1 MFFFILFPRLLCGQW
16 LASIGDLGGD
26 EIVDVQASA
35 SRLFAAGYFQQSLG
49 PDSSKGGTDV
59 FIKAYS
65 LAGVADW
72 QYVIGAADNDLVT
85 AIATVSNQFLYAA
98 GTYSGQL
105 QFGQNDTSL
114 YSQNKAIFVSKF
126 DQGGQLIWAKS
137 LESSALVVL
146 EDFVVQ
152 APGRLFLCGAFQ
164 DSFMTSGPNVL
175 LGGPKNNPFVV
186 CLDDEGLFQWSFSS
200 VYSSAAAQATSL
212 AFDSLGQVYVAGE
225 FNEFIS
231 WQQDTFQAHPIFPDI
246 FLLKLNAQGDLI
258 WNKQFEGAYNN
269 EVTCLAYHDNNL
281 YMGGQFKGNLFLDTV
296 TLSTAFRDYDAYL
309 ACLDNSGFV
318 KWATQSLSP
327 TDCILRDIAFFQDQ
341 LLLVGYFQ
349 DTFYWQGQA
358 LVSVDQTDA
367 FLLAI
372 KAVNNQYLVQQW
384 GGTGYELLNAIRV
397 LDDGTIVVGGGFQ
410 QTISALDTS
419 LNAFGFSDAFLAS
432 QVPFVLTVNNLANS
446 NPLEISIYPNPFTN
460 VLYLDC
466 SDCAE
471 LEWLLYDVLG
481 NCIQKGNQQQ
491 INTQGL
497 FTGQYFLKV
506 KAGKK
511 QKIVSIIRR

>member
-1 MFFFILFPRLLCGQW
+1 
-16 LASIGDLGGD
+16 
-26 EIVDVQASA
+26 
-35 SRLFAAGYFQQSLG
+35 
-49 PDSSKGGTDV
+49 
-59 FIKAYS
+59 
-65 LAGVADW
+65 
-72 QYVIGAADNDLVT
+72 
-85 AIATVSNQFLYAA
+85 
-98 GTYSGQL
+98 
-105 QFGQNDTSL
+105 
-114 YSQNKAIFVSKF
+114 
-126 DQGGQLIWAKS
+126 
-137 LESSALVVL
+137 
-146 EDFVVQ
+146 
-152 APGRLFLCGAFQ
+152 
-164 DSFMTSGPNVL
+164 
-175 LGGPKNNPFVV
+175 
-186 CLDDEGLFQWSFSS
+186 
-200 VYSSAAAQATSL
+200 
-212 AFDSLGQVYVAGE
+212 
-225 FNEFIS
+225 
-231 WQQDTFQAHPIFPDI
+231 
-246 FLLKLNAQGDLI
+246 
-258 WNKQFEGAYNN
+258 
-269 EVTCLAYHDNNL
+269 
-281 YMGGQFKGNLFLDTV
+281 MGGQFKGNLFLDTV
-296 TLSTAFRDYDAYL
+296 ILSTAFRDYDAYL
-309 ACLDNSGFV
+309 ACLDSSGFV

-372 KAVNNQYLVQQW
+372 ESVNDQYLVQQW